1 MSTTID
7 SLDIQISTS
16 VGNSAQKIE
25 ELASALGNLKNNGKI
40 TVAVNGLQKLANTL
54 YSLQPAISKLDT
66 SKLSELGTAMQGLSG
81 VQKLTGLKSALETLA
96 KIPIITRDIDTANV
110 TKFATQMERLS
121 KALAP
126 LATQIDKIG
135 NGFSKLPN
143 QITKAVTATNKMAAA
158 TEKASAAT
166 ADHGKSLDASGI
178 NIMAAI
184 HNFNAVI
191 STLQMVGNAF
201 HSTMGQ
207 AMEWEGIQFRFGRAF
222 GEDAEEV
229 YAYAQKVNDVLGINI
244 QQFMQ
249 YSSLYGSL
257 LSGFGMAQEK
267 VTTISVGLTELS
279 YDIWAAYN
287 DRFKTLEDAS
297 EAVRSAITG
306 EIEPI
311 RNAGIALT
319 EASLQEFADTYNSA
333 AAAANDTKT
342 ALEEVAEA
350 VNSGETEPLRK
361 MGVALEDLESTA
373 NEATNA
379 IVDMVENGISDSALQ
394 ATADMLGLGVS
405 VEKLTEAQKS
415 ELRYATMMNAAMQ
428 QGIIGTYASEI
439 QTAEGAMRN
448 LSQAFKGLQQ
458 AFGSLFI
465 PLLQA
470 AIPYLTAF
478 VNLLYDAIAAIAD
491 FFGIAFFEIDWGNST
506 KGVAGMG
513 AGMEKAAAG
522 ASGVGT
528 DLKDAAKSAKKIRD
542 YTMGFDEL
550 NVISPPA
557 STSGSGG
564 GGGGAGGGGVP
575 WEGLDLET
583 MWDESIFAKASQQ
596 VDELKQKILDWFE
609 EWKTQIAIIA
619 GAMGALSMATML
631 EHLAQALGLSD
642 KLLLSLKNIKQ
653 IAALAIVLTIQ
664 YSLMSEFFKNFIETG
679 DWEQYVWAAIVGALG
694 AFGSYLLW
702 GAKGLTLSLT
712 ITAIAAFD
720 ATFEDGKIDSLEEVV
735 TGLTGLASAIGAV
748 ALAWPIVKPF
758 FEGIIEFFKA
768 AKAMAP
774 EVGWL
779 AALFPKLSMAFA
791 TIGGWI
797 SSAATAIGTFVA
809 GISAPVWGIIVAVIA
824 AIASAALF
832 LYRNWNEV
840 TAAVK
845 KFFKENIAPKLE
857 KIKGHFDKIVDAIE
871 PVIDVLGWVAEGFVD
886 MIKGIGKF
894 LETIKPLSILG
905 SIFETIGGIIFSVVS
920 GVIMGAINMFVGYI
934 ENAMQ
939 YFSGIVQIVRGVID
953 LVVAACNEGDI
964 GAAWQTIWD
973 GVVDVVSGLWGMIYQ
988 PIADFVNG
996 IIDWFIDLWDEL
1008 VGHSIVPDTIN
1019 AIVDWFLSLPDKIFG
1034 PVQEFVDGI
1043 KKKFADMWDNIKQWY
1058 NTKVAPKFTRAYW
1071 QNVFDKVVSGISS
1084 KLSELKG
1091 AIAAKWQT
1099 VVDWYNTTVAPKLKL
1114 SYWTDKI
1121 SSFLDVGKEIVENI
1135 KEGLEEKWEELKKWW
1150 SELELPSFKIKKPH
1164 LEWGSKEATGWIAD
1178 TLAALGLPTKIPDLK
1193 VEWYAQGGFP
1203 TTGNLF
1209 WASEAGPELVGTI
1222 GNRTAVANNDQIV
1235 AAVSQG
1241 VYSAVVAA
1249 MSSGGNNNNAQS
1261 IHVYLDGKQIYSSV
1275 KKVEAE
1281 RGVSLMGNQLG
1292 YVY

>member
-54 YSLQPAISKLDT
+54 YSLQPAIHKLDT
-66 SKLSELGTAMQGLSG
+66 RRLSELATTVSGLSSI
-81 VQKLTGLKSALETLA
+81 QKLSGLNSALNTLK
-96 KIPIITRDIDTANV
+96 KIPEIVDGLDTANL
-110 TKFATQMERLS
+110 TRFATQMERLG

-166 ADHGKSLDASGI
+166 ADHGKSLDTSGI

-184 HNFNAVI
+184 HNFNAI
-191 STLQMVGNAF
+191 MSTVQMVGNAI
-201 HSTMGQ
+201 HATMAQ
-207 AMEWEGIQFRFGRAF
+207 AIEWDGIQYRFGRAF

-229 YAYAQKVNDVLGINI
+229 LAYAEKINDVLGINV

-257 LSGFGMAQEK
+257 LSGFGLAQEK

-319 EASLQEFADTYNSA
+319 EASLQEYLDSI
-333 AAAANDTKT
+333 
-342 ALEEVAEA
+342 
-350 VNSGETEPLRK
+350 G
-361 MGVALEDLESTA
+361 M
-373 NEATNA
+373 AT
-379 IVDMVENGISDSALQ
+379 
-394 ATADMLGLGVS
+394 VS
-405 VEKLTEAQKS
+405 IEKLSEAQKA
-415 ELRYATMMNAAMQ
+415 EVRYAAMMEAALN
-428 QGIIGTYASEI
+428 QGIVGTYAGEM
-439 QTAEGAMRN
+439 QTAEGAVRG
-448 LSQAFKGLQQ
+448 LSQAFKGLVQ
-458 AFGSLFI
+458 ALGSLFI
-465 PLLQA
+465 PILQA
-470 AIPYLTAF
+470 VIPYLTAF
-478 VNLLYDAIAAIAD
+478 INLLYDAVAAIAA

-506 KGVAGMG
+506 KGVADMG

-522 ASGVGT
+522 AGGVGSG
-528 DLKDAAKSAKKIRD
+528 LKDAAKSAKKIRD

-550 NVISPPA
+550 NVISPP
-557 STSGSGG
+557 SDTGSSGG
-564 GGGGAGGGGVP
+564 GGGGAGGGGGVP
-575 WEGLDLET
+575 WDGLDLKT
-583 MWDESIFAKASQQ
+583 MWDDSVFAKASKQ

-609 EWKTQIAIIA
+609 EWKTQIAIVA
-619 GAMGALSMATML
+619 GALGVLSMTTML

-702 GAKGLTLSLT
+702 GAKGLTLSLA

-735 TGLTGLASAIGAV
+735 TGLTGLATAAGAIGMAWKTFGPAITNFVNVIRAFFGAV
-748 ALAWPIVKPF
+748 GGNTAAQSALAWIAPSLAPIAAWV
-758 FEGIIEFFKA
+758 GKA
-768 AKAMAP
+768 AA
-774 EVGWL
+774 
-779 AALFPKLSMAFA
+779 
-791 TIGGWI
+791 
-797 SSAATAIGTFVA
+797 AIGTFVA

-845 KFFKENIAPKLE
+845 KFFKTNIAPKLE
-857 KIKGHFDKIVDAIE
+857 KIKGHWDKMVDAIE
-871 PVIDVLGWVAEGFVD
+871 PVIAALGWLIEPIVSVVKGFGEWWEAAKPLTVLGD
-886 MIKGIGKF
+886 
-894 LETIKPLSILG
+894 
-905 SIFETIGGIIFSVVS
+905 IFEVVGGIIFSVVS
-920 GVIMGAINMFVGYI
+920 GVIMGAINMFIGHI

-939 YFSGIVQIVRGVID
+939 VFSGIVQIVQGVID
-953 LVVAACNEGDI
+953 FVVALFTGGDI
-964 GAAWQTIWD
+964 GAAWQKIWD
-973 GVVDVVSGLWGMIYQ
+973 GVVDVVSGLWGLVTQ

-1121 SSFLDVGKEIVENI
+1121 SSFLDVGREIVENI
-1135 KEGLEEKWEELKKWW
+1135 KEGLKEKWEELKKWW
-1150 SELELPSFKIKKPH
+1150 SELELPSFKIKRPH
-1164 LEWGSKEATGWIAD
+1164 LEWGSREATGWIAE

-1249 MSSGGNNNNAQS
+1249 MSSGGNNNAQS